1 MQSKIKTMMDFLK
14 SVKFNAIT
22 VDGKILLTAK
32 VIIDGE
38 EKEFS
43 QTLNWDGDEDY
54 WATISIGKYLYDVN
68 VWVLD
73 KERIITAYPCIDG
86 ETITS
91 DSTNIHSEPYLDV
104 KEVEQKYYFARIN
117 EINGEQEYTFPNV
130 YAIPIGTVIEECL
143 KEVLVSWYGNGEDGE
158 MQETGSCEHLGGEI
172 TVSVDNFKEISKE
185 HYDVL
190 SQYI

>member
-32 VIIDGE
+32 VVIDGE

-54 WATISIGKYLYDVN
+54 WATMSIGKHFYDVN
-68 VWVLD
+68 VWI
-73 KERIITAYPCIDG
+73 ESITRHISAYPIIDG

-91 DSTNIHSEPYLDV
+91 DFYPIHSEPYVEV
-104 KEVEQKYYFARIN
+104 KEGGHKYYFVRIN

-130 YAIPIGTVIEECL
+130 YAIPIGKSIEECL

-158 MQETGSCEHLGGEI
+158 MQENGSCEHLGGEI

>member
-32 VIIDGE
+32 VVIDGE

-54 WATISIGKYLYDVN
+54 WATMSIGKYFYDAN
-68 VWVLD
+68 VCI
-73 KERIITAYPCIDG
+73 EGGTRHISAYPIIDG
-86 ETITS
+86 ETIA
-91 DSTNIHSEPYLDV
+91 DNCLRIHSEPYVDV
-104 KEVEQKYYFARIN
+104 KEGEEKYYFVEIK
-117 EINGEQEYTFPNV
+117 EINGGSEFYHKSTRKTKGNDK
-130 YAIPIGTVIEECL
+130 IEDGLTNTL
-143 KEVLVSWYGNGEDGE
+143 KSWYGNGEDGE
-158 MQETGSCEHLGGEI
+158 MQDDGSCEHLGGSVI
-172 TVSVDNFKEISKE
+172 ISVDSFKEISKE